1 MSVNTNMN
9 SNPIPQRQAT
19 GSSFSSNMVVAPA
32 GPNPLAARGASYA
45 YDQDASR
52 TASRNVSAT
61 TNQPYSP
68 SGPNGS
74 YGSAPS
80 SMASRHGH
88 NVNGTNGLPNQRDG
102 ALPVAPVFGVTLENL
117 FRRDESAVPMVVY
130 QCIQAIDLFGLK
142 VEGIYRLSGN
152 ASHMAQLKNLFNH
165 SMSLAGMGQSSLPY
179 LPLQCRCRSSGL
191 QKSGKFSTRREF
203 RSRSI
208 EDVLQG
214 LTRSVAYTGSLCR
227 IN

>member
-1 MSVNTNMN
+1 MAVNTNTS
-9 SNPIPQRQAT
+9 SNPAPQRQAT
-19 GSSFSSNMVVAPA
+19 GSSFSSNPVVSPT

-52 TASRNVSAT
+52 SASRNVSAMT
-61 TNQPYSP
+61 SQPYSP
-68 SGPNGS
+68 SGPNGA

-88 NVNGTNGLPNQRDG
+88 NVNGTIGLLNQRDG
-102 ALPVAPVFGVTLENL
+102 AQPAAPVFGVALENL

-152 ASHMAQLKNLFNH
+152 ASHMTQLKNLFNH
-165 SMSLAGMGQSSLPY
+165 STSPAGIN
-179 LPLQCRCRSSGL
+179 RS
-191 QKSGKFSTRREF
+191 
-203 RSRSI
+203 
-208 EDVLQG
+208 
-214 LTRSVAYTGSLCR
+214 
-227 IN
+227 